1 MISFLLRPL
10 VSMATTPIKSN
21 RQQEMWS
28 SEHQLLK
35 CKFKRQ
41 EAQREKL
48 RLVFCL
54 KVNSIGNTFSSRLSF
69 EKKKCR
75 IIVEWHTLSSH
86 TTVKGFGFFNR
97 RIFFN
102 PTPSISTQTISGAI
116 FLSSGIASGFFAPF
130 HRPGSSIMETLVGSV
145 VPGTS
150 SIIRKTS
157 CLLLFAGASL

>member
-1 MISFLLRPL
+1 MVVRASAFEVQIQKTRGSAKEAETRLFVLKLIQ
-10 VSMATTPIKSN
+10 SATHFPVDC
-21 RQQEMWS
+21 
-28 SEHQLLK
+28 LLK
-35 CKFKRQ
+35 
-41 EAQREKL
+41 
-48 RLVFCL
+48 
-54 KVNSIGNTFSSRLSF
+54 
-69 EKKKCR
+69 KKKCR

-86 TTVKGFGFFNR
+86 TTVKGFGFFDR